1 MKAKSVFFLV
11 LGCALG
17 IGASLVHDFH
27 PDATKIAVQGGK
39 AMVNAGQ
46 QAQASK

>member
-17 IGASLVHDFH
+17 IGVSLFHDFH
-27 PDATKIAVQGGK
+27 PEAQTAAKEAGK
-39 AMVNAGQ
+39 AMVSA
-46 QAQASK
+46 AK